1 LGAVL
6 SPVLQ
11 WLEALQSGKV
21 LTLDWKQLGAT
32 ALAAGLAYLFK
43 KFLTPAQ
50 IITPVSPSTTDV
62 TK

>member
-32 ALAAGLAYLFK
+32 ALAAGLAYLVK